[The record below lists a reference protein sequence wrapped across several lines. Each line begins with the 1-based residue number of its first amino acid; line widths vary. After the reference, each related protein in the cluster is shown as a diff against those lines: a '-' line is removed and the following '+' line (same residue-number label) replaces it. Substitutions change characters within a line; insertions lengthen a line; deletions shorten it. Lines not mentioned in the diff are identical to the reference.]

1 MSRLPGADP
10 DFVIGRML
18 GGMPVVS
25 LDDIREELGIR
36 PEDGPTKVVYRAKD
50 VAKDLMRSRTG
61 FVFNAT
67 SLTRKL
73 RKEWTEFFMTY
84 NSRVRVV
91 HVEAPIA
98 EILKRNQT
106 RNRTVPVGVIDKMM
120 DDWQV
125 PGFEEAY
132 EVSWLP
138 N

>member
-84 NSRVRVV
+84 K
-91 HVEAPIA
+91 APIA

-125 PGFEEAY
+125 LGFEEAY

>member
-1 MSRLPGADP
+1 MSRLPGADL

-84 NSRVRVV
+84 K
-91 HVEAPIA
+91 APIA

-125 PGFEEAY
+125 LGFEEAY